1 MKKYVPF
8 TSVSVDPEIQRMR
21 DILVN
26 GGYVD
31 DDGSLYNDRE
41 AAAMNQDSGV
51 KTKAVP
57 KTVVSIDLEIES
69 LRDEDGDISIDED
82 GNIVSKPA
90 VPKCCVGGART
101 VRQLIEEMRYE
112 TCLWD
117 KKYIRKMREFHF
129 EQKFE
134 GWGRRAID
142 MTRLS
147 DNKILVCWTKED
159 KSEKK
164 VVINEHEWNCFIS
177 YLFNE
182 IEIDLW
188 SPSGNYKTNKIYL
201 PDGRPYRE
209 VPTLDGGEWSVSVV
223 GEERNHEYK
232 GTNRVPTRW
241 DRFIAYINKIED
253 AIDLAEPGDNILV

>member
-1 MKKYVPF
+1 MKRYVPF

-26 GGYVD
+26 GGYMD
-31 DDGSLYNDRE
+31 SDGSFYNEHE
-41 AAAMNQDSGV
+41 ASSLNQNFDV
-51 KTKAVP
+51 KAKAVP
-57 KTVVSIDLEIES
+57 KTVVSVDTEIAS
-69 LRDEDGDISIDED
+69 LRNEEGDISIDED
-82 GNIVSKPA
+82 GKIVSTPV

-101 VRQLIEEMRYE
+101 VSQLIEEMRYG
-112 TCLWD
+112 TCLWE

-134 GWGRRAID
+134 DWGRRAID
-142 MTRLS
+142 MTRQS

-159 KSEKK
+159 ETEKA
-164 VVINEHEWNCFIS
+164 VVINEHEWNCFIN

-188 SPSGNYKTNKIYL
+188 SPSGTYKTNKIYL

-209 VPTLDGGEWSVSVV
+209 IPALDGGEWSVRIV
-223 GEERNHEYK
+223 GEERNHEYR
-232 GTNRVPTRW
+232 GTNRVPARW
-241 DRFIAYINKIED
+241 DTFIAYINKIED
-253 AIDLAEPGDNILV
+253 AIDLAEPGDNISI